1 MESTGTTNA
10 TAQVDMLTDAQRQA
24 LEEEA
29 FGAWFDTQLVSE
41 LVVNRELQ
49 GTVVSES
56 NSAAGATGSAGGA
69 SFGAGL

>member
-56 NSAAGATGSAGGA
+56 NSAAGATG
-69 SFGAGL
+69 